1 MGRTWTNRKLDT
13 IRIGMNDPDLLP
25 DLLKGIKLKSE
36 QTLEIHKSK
45 SSDDDFEDIPLINL
59 LKCPLKKAK
68 SDDVGEDKVIYDFG
82 EDIISTNH
90 SRVEENNANETKE
103 KVNNFNSDTKRD
115 SKKSKKKK
123 KKKDKKK
130 DNFEE
135 SKQSKKHR
143 RNPSSLITT

>member
-1 MGRTWTNRKLDT
+1 M
-13 IRIGMNDPDLLP
+13 
-25 DLLKGIKLKSE
+25 
-36 QTLEIHKSK
+36 EIHKSK

-82 EDIISTNH
+82 EDIISIDH

-123 KKKDKKK
+123 KKKDKKNV
-130 DNFEE
+130 DHE
-135 SKQSKKHR
+135 SKGKSHSHHHKKKSKKR
-143 RNPSSLITT
+143 CSSLIITE

>member
-1 MGRTWTNRKLDT
+1 M
-13 IRIGMNDPDLLP
+13 
-25 DLLKGIKLKSE
+25 
-36 QTLEIHKSK
+36 EIHKSK

-135 SKQSKKHR
+135 SKQKCRSKKKSKKHR
-143 RNPSSLITT
+143 RHSSSLITTE